1 MTFPHTSG
9 GILKSKLLF
18 VAACSLL
25 ALSFANNSFAQSTK
39 AQLETS
45 ETFFSLAAALNS
57 CGYSAGLDDSLPLRQ
72 AIRNE
77 IQAIVDKSPAALQAR
92 SAICQFWQEHTA
104 SDSEGA
110 VSPYISLA
118 LNLGRPPLFSPA
130 IPEAD
135 LPPDA
140 ARVLGIVPLLQKFYQ
155 AAELNALWQK
165 RYPEY
170 QSLVEQYHTPL
181 ADNISEI
188 DRYLKLPF
196 SASVGARFVIFLE
209 PLLSPDR
216 VNSRNYGSSYY
227 VVVAPGKSGNL
238 RMQEIRH
245 TYLHYVLEPLAQ
257 AHGTSMKRLEPL
269 LQNVQSAPMD
279 AAFKNDI
286 SLLVNESLIRAIE
299 IRTSFANAPENT
311 RSAYV
316 QHSVEEGFVLTRYF
330 YEQLKNFEKDPSGL
344 RTAYGD
350 LLAGINL
357 DREKK
362 RARETVYAAKATP
375 EVVSS
380 ARLKPAKPEE
390 SLLDVAEQRLSSGD
404 VEGAQKLAQQALQQK
419 NGEDPGRANFILAK
433 AAARQ
438 GKMREAQADFEQ
450 AAKSAR
456 DPRTLAWSHIY
467 LGRIYDI
474 QLNRDAALQHYH
486 AALSAGDSAP
496 DTKTAAEQGLSAPY
510 APHKPQ

>member
-1 MTFPHTSG
+1 MA
-9 GILKSKLLF
+9 
-18 VAACSLL
+18 AACFLL
-25 ALSFANNSFAQSTK
+25 TLSFAGASQAQSTK

-57 CGYSAGLDDSLPLRQ
+57 CGYNAGLDDSLPLRQ
-72 AIRNE
+72 AVRNDL
-77 IQAIVDKSPAALQAR
+77 QAIVEKSPEALHAR
-92 SAICQFWQEHTA
+92 SAICQFWQDHAT
-104 SDSEGA
+104 SDGESA
-110 VSPYISLA
+110 MSPYISLV
-118 LNLGRPPLFSPA
+118 LNLGPAPLFQPA

-140 ARVLGIVPLLQKFYQ
+140 AQVLGIVPLLQKFYQ
-155 AAELNALWQK
+155 AAGLNALWQK

-170 QSLVEQYHTPL
+170 QSLVEQYHAPL
-181 ADNISEI
+181 SDSIGEM

-196 SASVGARFVIFLE
+196 SAYAGEKFVIYLE

-216 VNSRNYGSSYY
+216 VNSRNYGSNYF
-227 VVVAPGKSGNL
+227 VVVAPGKNGNL

-245 TYLHYVLEPLAQ
+245 TYLHYVMEPLAQ
-257 AHGTSMKRLEPL
+257 SHGTSMKRLEPL
-269 LQNVQSAPMD
+269 LQNLQSAPMD

-286 SLLVNESLIRAIE
+286 ALLVNECLIRAIE
-299 IRTSFANAPENT
+299 IRTSFPNAVEST

-330 YEQLKNFEKDPSGL
+330 YDQLKTFEKDPSGL

-350 LLAGINL
+350 LLAGISL
-357 DREKK
+357 DRERK

-380 ARLKPAKPEE
+380 GRLKPVEHHE
-390 SLLDVAEQRLSSGD
+390 SLLDAAEQRLASGD
-404 VEGAQKLAQQALQQK
+404 AEGAQKLAQQALQEK
-419 NGEDPGRANFILAK
+419 KGEDPGRANFILAK

-438 GKMREAQADFEQ
+438 GKMQEAQADFEQ
-450 AAKSAR
+450 AAQSAR

-467 LGRIYDI
+467 LARIYDI
-474 QLNRDAALQHYH
+474 QLKRDDALQHYR
-486 AALSAGDSAP
+486 AALAAGDAAP
-496 DTKTAAEQGLSAPY
+496 DTKTAAEQGLAAPY
-510 APHKPQ
+510 APRKPQ